1 MIEKGPTIYTGGGN
15 FFSGPSFK
23 VITLNGSATQA
34 FPSGLVRYDRTY
46 VVEKKNAQAARELFQ
61 AGNLLY
67 VGTNPEPGAGI
78 PFIFPDPKEVND
90 VPGFIKFV
98 VTAYSDSA
106 NVEFRETFN
115 QQQVNL
121 SKGFSA
127 SIQEEVG
134 EPPVNYSWS
143 VLEKYLVDS
152 VTTSGVAPSG
162 TGSPAGSP
170 RILNYSLI
178 RRIVSGVTPPAEF
191 GGGQTSLEI
200 SWLRESVSIVRRNFG
215 RWTEYDHTETLIP
228 YY

>member
-1 MIEKGPTIYTGGGN
+1 
-15 FFSGPSFK
+15 
-23 VITLNGSATQA
+23 
-34 FPSGLVRYDRTY
+34 LVRYDRTY

-67 VGTNPEPGAGI
+67 VGTEPEPGAGI

-127 SIQEEVG
+127 SIVEEPG

-170 RILNYSLI
+170 RILNFSLI
-178 RRIVSGVTPPAEF
+178 RRIVSGAVAPD
-191 GGGQTSLEI
+191 GQTSLEI
-200 SWLRESVSIVRRNFG
+200 SWSKESVSIVRRNFG
-215 RWTEYDHTETLIP
+215 RWTEYEHTQTLIP

>member
-1 MIEKGPTIYTGGGN
+1 LI
-15 FFSGPSFK
+15 
-23 VITLNGSATQA
+23 
-34 FPSGLVRYDRTY
+34 RYDRTY
-46 VVEKKNAQAARELFQ
+46 LVEKKNTQAARELFQ

-67 VGTNPEPGAGI
+67 VSINPEAGAGI

-98 VTAYSDSA
+98 VTAYSNSR

-127 SIQEEVG
+127 SIVVTPG

-143 VLEKYLVDS
+143 VLEKYLVDL

-162 TGSPAGSP
+162 GGSFAGTN
-170 RILNYSLI
+170 RILNFRLI
-178 RRIVSGVTPPAEF
+178 RRIVSGSVAP
-191 GGGQTSLEI
+191 GGQTSLTI
-200 SWLRESVSIVRRNFG
+200 DWSKESVSIVRRNFG
-215 RWTEYDHTETLIP
+215 RWTEYDHTQTLIP